1 VARRPADV
9 LAIGRGVLISVVLNV
24 LLSLLRRFF

>member
-1 VARRPADV
+1 VARRLADV